1 MFNSFM
7 MGNNFHQAHPV
18 TSQNNLLGEQLQQT
32 TQQINNPL
40 MNPLKQ
46 MIMKMLENAG

>member
-18 TSQNNLLGEQLQQT
+18 ASQNNLLGEQPQQT